1 MIDVQA
7 CLPAASRSGLARS
20 SADDELEP
28 LRRAILERVIRL
40 GPTLV
45 FNFKDLLSQA
55 SLARAAGRALWARI
69 RHFEPE
75 VLVGPG
81 FGGVPLL
88 YATAMA
94 ALEQDQL
101 DLALWLVRDQRKA
114 HAGKPWI
121 SGPSFVHA
129 PRAVMLDD
137 FLGRGTAVELID
149 QATAQEGKA
158 MDLRAIAVL
167 YDSWRWNGSR
177 RISVSRCPVVAVFRR
192 HDLGLTRDCD
202 DAAPPL
208 MKGAAPPLVQEP
220 LWSRLDFNGA
230 SDRPRKSSPVF
241 AAGAL
246 FAADDRSQVWR
257 FDALTGEAVWC
268 RKSQETHEKGIV
280 QNLQHAEGSLVYGS
294 YDGTVTRIDDE
305 HGEILWRWKVD
316 RFVHAT
322 PEIDLPRRRLFVNTE
337 ALDHDAP
344 SGRLVAMDWD
354 SGRVLWKFDHAFWA
368 PGTARYDALRN
379 RVLATCND
387 MSLVCVDADTGVL
400 AWRGVTKGLVR
411 GQPAIAGN
419 HLIACTEDGWLQAFD
434 LETGAELRS
443 RRCGG
448 GGKIHQFTHVQD
460 GQVYVMDDNDH
471 LAVFDASDFRLLW
484 VSTLRSPGTWAPV
497 RWGRF
502 AIVLS
507 EKGHLATFDVPTR
520 RKVWEG
526 RVGGQFAQPPAVG
539 SVDGTPLLACASHRD
554 GLSAYRINDF
564 YSGRA
569 SS

>member
-1 MIDVQA
+1 MIDVE
-7 CLPAASRSGLARS
+7 PRNPVAASARP
-20 SADDELEP
+20 DDAAREGELEL

-40 GPTLV
+40 GPTMV

-69 RHFEPE
+69 RRFEPE

-94 ALEQDQL
+94 ALEEDRI

-121 SGPSFVHA
+121 SGPGFTHT

-137 FLGRGTAVELID
+137 FLGRGSAVELID

-167 YDSWRWNGSR
+167 YDSWRWDGSR
-177 RISVSRCPVVAVFRR
+177 RLSVSRCPVVSVFRR
-192 HDLGLTRDCD
+192 HDLGLTRDCH

-208 MKGAAPPLVQEP
+208 MKGAAPPMVGEP

-230 SDRPRKSSPVF
+230 SDRPRKSSPVI

-246 FAADDRSQVWR
+246 FAADDRSRVWR
-257 FDALTGEAVWC
+257 LDALTGEAVWC
-268 RKSQETHEKGIV
+268 RESQETHEKGIV
-280 QNLQHAEGSLVYGS
+280 QRLQHVDGSLVYGC
-294 YDGTVTRIDDE
+294 YDGTVTRVDDE
-305 HGEILWRWKVD
+305 RGSVLWRWKVD

-322 PEIDLPRRRLFVNTE
+322 PEVDLARRRLFVNTE
-337 ALDHDAP
+337 AFDGNRP
-344 SGRLVAMDWD
+344 SGRLLAMDWD
-354 SGRVLWKFDHAFWA
+354 TGRVLWKFDHAFWA
-368 PGTARYDALRN
+368 PGTARHDVAHN

-387 MSLVCVDADTGVL
+387 HSIVCVDADTGEL
-400 AWRGVTKGLVR
+400 AWRGATKGLVR
-411 GQPAIAGN
+411 GQPVIVGN
-419 HLIACTEDGWLQAFD
+419 ELIACTEAGWLQAFD
-434 LETGAELRS
+434 LATGVELRS

-448 GGKIHQFTHVQD
+448 GGKIHQFTRVA
-460 GQVYVMDDNDH
+460 GGRICVVDDNAH
-471 LAVFDASDFRLLW
+471 FAVFDALDFRLVW
-484 VSTLRSPGTWAPV
+484 ISTLRSPGTWAPV
-497 RWGRF
+497 PVGRF
-502 AIVLS
+502 LAVLS
-507 EKGHLATFDVPTR
+507 EKGHLAAFDFGAS

-526 RVGGQFAQPPAVG
+526 QIAGRHAQPPAVG
-539 SVDGTPLLACASHRD
+539 SADGVALLACASHRD
-554 GLSAYRINDF
+554 GLNAYRIHDF
-564 YSGRA
+564 YSER
-569 SS
+569 SCP